1 MEWFATLL
9 TDMPLDEPRF
19 HGLLRDVAQ
28 SSLAG
33 GIRPRGLVAW
43 HSFGNAE
50 RDLEA
55 RDLEVRALRPTAAPP
70 AALGELQKSGFRAAA
85 AVEFLIPPSPE
96 AELEAW
102 ALVALYA
109 AELKGWVL
117 TRYVDFDEASARA
130 GTEEGLMH
138 VPMNGGHGRKAVL
151 LSADSLTRLAP

>member
-33 GIRPRGLVAW
+33 AIRPKGMVAW
-43 HSFGNAE
+43 HSFGDAE

-55 RDLEVRALRPTAAPP
+55 RDLEVRALRPTTAPP
-70 AALGELQKSGFRAAA
+70 SALGELQKAGFRAATA
-85 AVEFLIPPSPE
+85 LEFLIPPSPD
-96 AELEAW
+96 AEMEAW
-102 ALVALYA
+102 ALIALYA
-109 AELKGWVL
+109 EELKGWVL
-117 TRYVDFDEASARA
+117 TRHVDFEEAAERA
-130 GTEEGLMH
+130 GSEEGLMH

-151 LSADSLTRLAP
+151 LSADSLLRLAP